1 MHEALMDTILIKLSG
16 NVIADENALGK
27 LAEYVVEQKKQHKRI
42 VMVHGGGRQI
52 NDLSKRLKLPV
63 QQVAGRRITNDES
76 REVLLYTVGGKA
88 NRELVAFLRVC
99 DIAAVGISGIDGGL
113 TTSSR
118 RSPMDIEG
126 EPVDFG
132 LVGEMESVDTS
143 LPEHLIKGGFV
154 PVIGCLTWSPDEG
167 ILNINAD
174 TFSIRI
180 SLAMQVSEL
189 IMLMDPPAVLDA
201 DQKPISTMRRS
212 DWQRGLRE
220 GWIKDGMKPKLTTAF
235 EALDKGLPS
244 VRLTNADTLAA
255 GGGTRIVADDAP
267 SAKVS
272 SDEESPDKKSDRS
285 VPPDNVSNEDDTQYE
300 K

>member
-1 MHEALMDTILIKLSG
+1 MDTILIKLSG
-16 NVIADENALGK
+16 NVLADENALGK
-27 LAEYVVEQKKQHKRI
+27 LAEYVVEQKKQNKRI
-42 VMVHGGGRQI
+42 ILVHGGGRQI

-88 NRELVAFLRVC
+88 NRELVAFLRAC
-99 DIAAVGISGIDGGL
+99 SIAAVGISGIDGGL

-118 RSPMDIEG
+118 RPPMDIEG

-132 LVGEMESVDTS
+132 LVGEMESVDIA

-180 SLAMQVSEL
+180 SLAMEVSEL

-201 DQKPISTMRRS
+201 DQKPISTMHRS

-220 GWIKDGMKPKLTTAF
+220 GWVKDGMKPKLTTAF

-255 GGGTRIVADDAP
+255 GGGTMIVADEAP
-267 SAKVS
+267 GA
-272 SDEESPDKKSDRS
+272 PPKSNKS
-285 VPPDNVSNEDDTQYE
+285 
-300 K
+300 